1 VSRVNERK
9 ITVTARV
16 EPSLAEAVAALA
28 DVGNRPIS
36 REIAAKLSDSRPR
49 SSGGLPRPLELVSSP
64 ANNEFRPGLRPSLPT
79 AGVWPAAGAKRR
91 APAYQRFSRQVNSAA
106 SPVGLTLPKRN
117 GGLRGQE
124 PSNPCQVGREL
135 LGSGGEPCLVPRG
148 VITSGPAPEKR
159 SSSVSANKFR
169 HVTDDGRA
177 VTAVVLGGAVRAQEI
192 SWTPCLYHLDRG
204 PSGSRVS
211 VVAAAL
217 KQGEERASSPE
228 HNPGHVH

>member
-1 VSRVNERK
+1 VGCRGRLNLSRR
-9 ITVTARV
+9 
-16 EPSLAEAVAALA
+16 
-28 DVGNRPIS
+28 
-36 REIAAKLSDSRPR
+36 
-49 SSGGLPRPLELVSSP
+49 
-64 ANNEFRPGLRPSLPT
+64 LPT
-79 AGVWPAAGAKRR
+79 MSLGRGCGHLSPPLPFGQPQGPNAGPRLTKDFRDR
-91 APAYQRFSRQVNSAA
+91 SNSAA

-135 LGSGGEPCLVPRG
+135 LGSGGEPCLAPRG

-177 VTAVVLGGAVRAQEI
+177 VTAVVLGGAVRVQEI